1 MKNTDTSLIPAVI
14 YARYSSSGQ
23 REESIEG
30 QIRECTEYAER
41 NGMRV
46 IRSYADKALTG
57 RTDRRPEFQQMI
69 ADSEK
74 HLFSVVICW
83 KTDRFARNRY
93 DSAVYKA
100 RLRKNGVRLAYAR
113 EAVPEGPEGIIL
125 ESVMEGFAEYYSA
138 NLAENVKRG
147 NYDSALQHKTLGKRV
162 FGYRKSSADTFEI
175 DPVTGPIVTKIFQ
188 DYRSGSRMID
198 IVDDLNSRG
207 IHSVTGGPFN
217 LNAVSKILRNEKYIG
232 TYVWQDIR
240 DEDVIPPLIDKETFR
255 TVQKKLAG
263 AKKKRRNI
271 DLDRP
276 DFLLTGKCFCGHCGE
291 SMTGDSGKSKTGAVY
306 WYYTCNGRRHH
317 TCEKKREKK
326 QDLEDFV
333 VHQLVQILHSDD
345 GFLEDMA
352 QRVADQ
358 LAAGSDQSELA
369 ELKKRQT
376 QIRQKILNLVGI
388 LEDAPSKAMASR
400 LSALE
405 QEDEA
410 LSVQI
415 EEAALDAPPSLTA
428 DQILFMLTR
437 LSDGMESD
445 PEYRKRIVDTFLNS
459 VYVYDDGRIVMHLN
473 FTEGNDLATFSYT
486 KEFVQSLDR
495 SADRRQLTA
504 AAFFVFPGY
513 PLISLQNVMQE

>member
-1 MKNTDTSLIPAVI
+1 MKRTDTTDLIPAVI

-30 QIRECTEYAER
+30 QIRECTEYAQR
-41 NGMRV
+41 NGMRIV
-46 IRSYADKALTG
+46 RSYADKALTG
-57 RTDRRPEFQQMI
+57 RTDRRPNFQQMI

-74 HLFSVVICW
+74 HLFKVVICW

-93 DSAVYKA
+93 DAAVYKA
-100 RLRKNGVRLAYAR
+100 KLRKNGVRLAYAR

-147 NYDSALQHKTLGKRV
+147 NYDSALQHKTLGKKV
-162 FGYRKSSADTFEI
+162 LGYRTAKDGTFEI
-175 DPVTGPIVTKIFQ
+175 DPITGPIVTEIFQ
-188 DYRSGSRMID
+188 SYKSGKTMKE
-198 IVDDLNSRG
+198 IVQDLNRRG
-207 IHSVTGGPFN
+207 IHTVTGGQFN
-217 LNAVSKILRNEKYIG
+217 KSSLHRILSNEKYIG
-232 TYVWQDIR
+232 IYEWQDIR
-240 DEDVIPPLIDKETFR
+240 DEDAIPKLTDPETFDIC
-255 TVQKKLAG
+255 QKLMAS
-263 AKKKRRNI
+263 AKKKRRSR

-306 WYYTCNGRRHH
+306 WYYTCNGKRHRTCNKRR
-317 TCEKKREKK
+317 EPKEA
-326 QDLEDFV
+326 LEDFV
-333 VHQLVQILHSDD
+333 VHQLVQILHNDD

-369 ELKKRQT
+369 DLKKRQT
-376 QIRQKILNLVGI
+376 QIRQKIQNLVGI

-405 QEDEA
+405 QEEEA

-437 LSDGMESD
+437 LSDGLESD
-445 PEYRKRIVDTFLNS
+445 PEYRQRIVDTFLNS
-459 VYVYDDGRIVMHLN
+459 VYVYDDGKIVIHLN
-473 FTEGNDLATFSYT
+473 FTEGNSTASFEYT
-486 KEFVQSLDR
+486 RQFVQSLAEP
-495 SADRRQLTA
+495 ADRVSIRNGVLSIAVTR
-504 AAFFVFPGY
+504 F
-513 PLISLQNVMQE
+513 